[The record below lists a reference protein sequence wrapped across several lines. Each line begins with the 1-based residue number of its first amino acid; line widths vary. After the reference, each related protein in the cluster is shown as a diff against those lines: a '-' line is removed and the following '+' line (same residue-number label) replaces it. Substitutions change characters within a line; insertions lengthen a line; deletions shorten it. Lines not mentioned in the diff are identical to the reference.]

1 MPINKDL
8 QAYADS
14 LYEQGLKESM
24 NLRNE
29 ERKSFLG
36 HVATRPGNLPVSGSE
51 VQLLARVQ
59 VAHIQRCMQARL
71 HSYQSAFEE
80 SGTIPDDETLRQIW
94 TDVQMI
100 QENQVMQM
108 ARLVNDFAKSRGLEA
123 DFTET
128 IRNQSGHAHDELL
141 QEWKVWRTRTRL
153 KTPAIKTIKQ
163 PHMAAGSEYNFHPA
177 IESVSRGLY
186 NDGHFKSAVLE
197 AFVCVINR
205 VKNDSNLR
213 EMDGEKLINHV
224 FGPDQKGGLKLSFNS
239 LASEAE
245 IDEQRGIMNLFKG
258 IVGIRNFKAH
268 TNILFDSPERAF
280 EYLALSSLLM
290 RLLDIARP

>member
-1 MPINKDL
+1 MNEEL
-8 QAYADS
+8 QAYANS

-24 NLRNE
+24 KHRKD
-29 ERKSFLG
+29 ERTSFMG
-36 HVATRPGNLPVSGSE
+36 HVTTRPANLPISGSE
-51 VQLLARVQ
+51 VQLMARVQ

-71 HSYQSAFEE
+71 HSYQKAFEE
-80 SGTIPDDETLRQIW
+80 SGAIPDDEALRQIW

-100 QENQVMQM
+100 QENQVAQT

-123 DFTET
+123 DFTES
-128 IRNQSGHAHDELL
+128 IKNQSDHAHDELL
-141 QEWKVWRTRTRL
+141 QEWKVWRSRTRL
-153 KTPAIKTIKQ
+153 KTPAVKTIKH
-163 PHMAAGSEYNFHPA
+163 PHLTAGSEYQFHPA
-177 IESVSRGLY
+177 IEAVSRGLY

-205 VKNDSNLR
+205 VKNDSNMQA
-213 EMDGEKLINHV
+213 MDGDKLINHV
-224 FGPDQKGGLKLSFNS
+224 FGPDQKGGPKLRFNS

-245 IDEQRGIMNLFKG
+245 INEQRGIMNLFKG

-268 TNILFDSPERAF
+268 SNTLFDSPERAF

-290 RLLDIARP
+290 RLLDIAHP